1 MASRR
6 PRRDTPSA
14 YARRPSL
21 TGEAESSGAAAAGR
35 RRRGRPST
43 TSTSQ
48 GRRRPRSPTPD
59 PVAPTL
65 EEEYQEDED
74 QDEDQVEG
82 QDEGHDEEHGAAPED
97 EGGAASGV
105 YQRGPAKLPPYP
117 LPQSRAL
124 LRPVPPK

>member
-1 MASRR
+1 
-6 PRRDTPSA
+6 
-14 YARRPSL
+14 
-21 TGEAESSGAAAAGR
+21 
-35 RRRGRPST
+35 
-43 TSTSQ
+43 
-48 GRRRPRSPTPD
+48 
-59 PVAPTL
+59 VAPTL

-74 QDEDQVEG
+74 EDQDQDQDQS

-105 YQRGPAKLPPYP
+105 YQRGPAKLHPYP